1 MCSIPNTTIILLSI
15 VRTDIDIFRFFVFSY
30 FLFSLKVYLASI
42 LFSFMQYWANNR
54 APEKTS
60 FFSTIALLLPSNEL
74 IFYRI
79 DPLGFIGIRLPV
91 LRKSVCCVCVRYW
104 FHTQASLISGAFF
117 TLYIWEDYIITH
129 HPIQPSCSWSG
140 KSEILIVPKLF
151 PVHHTYVWLGLSLLV
166 TALCST
172 AEWWCIFHF
181 AKQDYYDPRRE
192 WLFFP
197 SFVTE
202 KSPPLHFGSD

>member
-1 MCSIPNTTIILLSI
+1 MGIHFVLFHAILGKQQGSW
-15 VRTDIDIFRFFVFSY
+15 
-30 FLFSLKVYLASI
+30 K
-42 LFSFMQYWANNR
+42 N
-54 APEKTS
+54 K
-60 FFSTIALLLPSNEL
+60 FFSTIPSNEL

-91 LRKSVCCVCVRYW
+91 LRKSVCCVFVCVIGSILK
-104 FHTQASLISGAFF
+104 QVLISGTFF
-117 TLYIWEDYIITH
+117 YLIHFGKITLLPT
-129 HPIQPSCSWSG
+129 
-140 KSEILIVPKLF
+140 ILLLVLEKWNTYGTKVF
-151 PVHHTYVWLGLSLLV
+151 TVHHTYVWLGLSLLV

>member
-1 MCSIPNTTIILLSI
+1 MCSIPNATILLLSI
-15 VRTDIDIFRFFVFSY
+15 VITDIDISRFFVFSY
-30 FLFSLKVYLASI
+30 FLFSLKVYWASI

-91 LRKSVCCVCVRYW
+91 LRKSVCCVFVCVIGSILKQVW
-104 FHTQASLISGAFF
+104 QVEPFF

-140 KSEILIVPKLF
+140 KSEILIVPN
-151 PVHHTYVWLGLSLLV
+151 YSLS
-166 TALCST
+166 T
-172 AEWWCIFHF
+172 IPM
-181 AKQDYYDPRRE
+181 YD
-192 WLFFP
+192 
-197 SFVTE
+197 
-202 KSPPLHFGSD
+202 

>member
-91 LRKSVCCVCVRYW
+91 LRKSVCCVFVCVIGFILKQVWRVEP
-104 FHTQASLISGAFF
+104 FF

-129 HPIQPSCSWSG
+129 HPIQSSCSWSG
-140 KSEILIVPKLF
+140 KCEILMVPK
-151 PVHHTYVWLGLSLLV
+151 YSLS
-166 TALCST
+166 
-172 AEWWCIFHF
+172 IIPM
-181 AKQDYYDPRRE
+181 YD
-192 WLFFP
+192 
-197 SFVTE
+197 
-202 KSPPLHFGSD
+202 

>member
-15 VRTDIDIFRFFVFSY
+15 VGTDIDIFRFFVFSY
-30 FLFSLKVYLASI
+30 FLFSLKVYWASI

-117 TLYIWEDYIITH
+117 YPIHLGRLH
-129 HPIQPSCSWSG
+129 HYPPSNPT
-140 KSEILIVPKLF
+140 ILLLVWKMWNTYGTKVF
-151 PVHHTYVWLGLSLLV
+151 TVHHTHVWLGLSLY
-166 TALCST
+166 
-172 AEWWCIFHF
+172 W
-181 AKQDYYDPRRE
+181 
-192 WLFFP
+192 
-197 SFVTE
+197 
-202 KSPPLHFGSD
+202 